1 MKKIGK
7 TVFSLLMKLADPRNE
22 SRSDNTQVYV
32 MILGSLEAF
41 IGQSLKRDFQEI
53 SGARLYFD
61 SYDK

>member
-1 MKKIGK
+1 
-7 TVFSLLMKLADPRNE
+7 MKLADPRNE
-22 SRSDNTQVYV
+22 GPSDNTQVYV

-41 IGQSLKRDFQEI
+41 IGQSLKRDFQET